1 MPWIIS
7 SCSSLLIVAVRIRL
21 AAVGQW
27 KQSHTELKFEFK
39 SKFSF
44 KSKSKSVPESH
55 FRAAEEAKRPTRQT
69 QVPNRV
75 YLRYKISA
83 VQWRPSRWR
92 GGGSIAT
99 QIPPTLA
106 PLQHAGCAAKV
117 SWAFWGTN
125 CRALI
130 AMWRG
135 TKSSLWIHEYE
146 CEYTG
151 QLDSNMSVS
160 AIYTRILVNYR
171 ASMLSFTCD
180 FHLVACLSIFNIIV
194 IAIYCKC
201 NLWLSWMNCMAFR
214 LRKFEIIAANSVRC
228 ERLWINWHSHPH
240 NCRLTPCTHT
250 HTHTHSHS
258 HSHWH
263 GQINPWVALGTSF
276 VKLL

>member
-92 GGGSIAT
+92 RGGGRLPHKSPNIGAPAT
-99 QIPPTLA
+99 RWLCSQSELSFLGHELPGSDCHVTGHKIQLMNTWIRMRI
-106 PLQHAGCAAKV
+106 H
-117 SWAFWGTN
+117 WAT
-125 CRALI
+125 RL
-130 AMWRG
+130 
-135 TKSSLWIHEYE
+135 EYE
-146 CEYTG
+146 CVCYIYSYFGKLSCEY
-151 QLDSNMSVS
+151 
-160 AIYTRILVNYR
+160 AFIYMRF
-171 ASMLSFTCD
+171 SFG
-180 FHLVACLSIFNIIV
+180 CLLKYI
-194 IAIYCKC
+194 
-201 NLWLSWMNCMAFR
+201 
-214 LRKFEIIAANSVRC
+214 
-228 ERLWINWHSHPH
+228 
-240 NCRLTPCTHT
+240 
-250 HTHTHSHS
+250 
-258 HSHWH
+258 
-263 GQINPWVALGTSF
+263 
-276 VKLL
+276 